1 MAESGE
7 SAIVEANNPGVK
19 EVVKNWSVYED
30 GALAYQLQEE
40 ENVNHYTG
48 NISRRRTVRGDRE
61 VAKDVAKETALEAF
75 REEHEIAERNRKL
88 EEEDRERA
96 RLLQIQ
102 MIKEEQEKAL
112 QAQESDEMLAKRMQM
127 EEKRRMEA
135 ARKKRMEADQL
146 TRDAQ
151 LARRLSQQE
160 NGLHRPPHSG
170 KHRTKTDY
178 AEVED
183 SMGAMKL
190 DDSHHT
196 NHANTHPHSRSQSRS
211 HSHAHSRS
219 SSSASAGGDQ
229 PLVVEMDTR
238 DADSDEESD
247 ALAKIT
253 HDEQLARRIH
263 REETQKSRP
272 RTLSEEQQKQLLHDE
287 KIARKMQHEEVML
300 AKKKTYN
307 KYKQRVSDE
316 IADPA
321 PMVHVNKESKVPVL
335 ADAKEGHGVTLT
347 EVNPRS
353 SGKDS
358 QPTNRPHNGNILAS
372 IDPTY
377 NPGAKTNVVLT
388 KKTPINATHSPEPI
402 PEHVNGAPPPD
413 FEAVRG
419 TKRSTGKEKKK
430 GSIFSRKSK
439 KK

>member
-7 SAIVEANNPGVK
+7 SAIIEANNPGVK

-127 EEKRRMEA
+127 EEKRRIEA
-135 ARKKRMEADQL
+135 ARKKRMEADQMA
-146 TRDAQ
+146 RDAQ

-196 NHANTHPHSRSQSRS
+196 NHAHTHPHSRSQSRS

-229 PLVVEMDTR
+229 PLVVAMDTR

-253 HDEQLARRIH
+253 HDEQLARRIQ

-321 PMVHVNKESKVPVL
+321 
-335 ADAKEGHGVTLT
+335 
-347 EVNPRS
+347 S
-353 SGKDS
+353 SGKDA

-377 NPGAKTNVVLT
+377 NPGAHTNVVLT
-388 KKTPINATHSPEPI
+388 KKTPINTTHSPEPI
-402 PEHVNGAPPPD
+402 PEHINGAPPPD
-413 FEAVRG
+413 FEAVQG